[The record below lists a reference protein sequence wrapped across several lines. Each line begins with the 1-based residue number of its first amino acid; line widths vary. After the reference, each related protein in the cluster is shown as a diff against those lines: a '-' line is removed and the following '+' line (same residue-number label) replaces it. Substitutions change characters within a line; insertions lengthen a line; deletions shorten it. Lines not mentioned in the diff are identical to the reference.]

1 MSDER
6 PSQSGIR
13 PGTLMDAL
21 YRDNGKWAFV
31 YVAIASGAA
40 TFVLAGRLGWEIGAA
55 VIVVLV
61 ITALSLTT
69 LREMQARKVAEAKA
83 QLHSNGAPLQVPENS
98 TQSLAPTGSQQTVT
112 AAPESTG
119 ERGPA
124 H

>member
-1 MSDER
+1 
-6 PSQSGIR
+6 
-13 PGTLMDAL
+13 MDAL

-69 LREMQARKVAEAKA
+69 LREMQARKVAEAKRWHFDVL
-83 QLHSNGAPLQVPENS
+83 QLESKIAIRSPE
-98 TQSLAPTGSQQTVT
+98 
-112 AAPESTG
+112 
-119 ERGPA
+119 
-124 H
+124 